1 MAATWHG
8 NPYLAR
14 QLRGQL
20 VKLQR
25 GEQAEYR
32 LRYFNGYRSQAFV
45 LGDRAAGQSVET
57 SPDTL
62 QLAGGRQAR
71 KHHPWCTDSVQ
82 IAGAQQFLLLEQVKD
97 ALLVSGVLHE
107 CMHVP
112 FIRSLQE
119 QGEYT
124 ELS

>member
-45 LGDRAAGQSVET
+45 LGNRTTGQSVET
-57 SPDTL
+57 APDSL
-62 QLAGGRQAR
+62 QLAGGRHAR
-71 KHHPWCTDSVQ
+71 KHHPWCADSVK
-82 IAGAQQFLLLEQVKD
+82 IAGA
-97 ALLVSGVLHE
+97 
-107 CMHVP
+107 
-112 FIRSLQE
+112 
-119 QGEYT
+119 
-124 ELS
+124 